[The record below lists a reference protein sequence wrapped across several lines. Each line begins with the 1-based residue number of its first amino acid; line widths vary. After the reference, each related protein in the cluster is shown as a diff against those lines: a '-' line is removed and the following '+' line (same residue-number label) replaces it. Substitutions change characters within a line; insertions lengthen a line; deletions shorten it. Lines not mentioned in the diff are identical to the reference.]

1 MHCLKLAVTTAL
13 FLSISPVLQAQENQ
27 ETLSVIAFGSCASE
41 RKEQPVW
48 KDIIAQQPDVFLMIG
63 DNHYADFWEKD
74 GKMVMRPVPNV
85 ERIREAYESLGNKEG
100 FQILKNKATVMAT
113 WDDHDYGANDMG
125 NDFKLREESQKEFIR
140 FFEFAK
146 GDPIRTQQ
154 GVYHSR
160 VFGPEGKRVQ
170 IIMLDTRYHRDPL
183 VRAEA
188 LQDGKGPYKATDDTT
203 TTVLGEAQWKW
214 LEKQLGEKAEVRVI
228 ASSIQ
233 VVADE
238 HGWETWGNFPHE
250 RERLFKLIEET
261 RATGVVMISGD
272 RHLMEISCEKSRPS
286 GYPMWDFTS
295 SGLTQ
300 ETETVNES
308 NRYRI
313 GPVKREQNFGIIEI
327 QWEAVG
333 TETLIKLVGHGEGGK
348 VLMEQ
353 SIRLDSLQAG
363 EEKNQH

>member
-1 MHCLKLAVTTAL
+1 MPISKRLTIA
-13 FLSISPVLQAQENQ
+13 LSILLTFDAVLLAQDKEKPV
-27 ETLSVIAFGSCASE
+27 SVIAFGSCARE
-41 RKEQPVW
+41 RREQPVW
-48 KDIIAQQPDVFLMIG
+48 DDIIAKEPDLFLMIG
-63 DNHYADFWEKD
+63 DNHYADFWEKN
-74 GKMVMRPVPNV
+74 GKIGMRPVENTA
-85 ERIREAYESLGNKEG
+85 RIREAYDALNAKPG
-100 FQILKNKATVMAT
+100 FQKLKQRATLMAT

-140 FFEFAK
+140 FFDFAK
-146 GDPIRTQQ
+146 DDAINDQQ
-154 GVYHSR
+154 GIYHSR

-183 VRAEA
+183 VKAKTRRR
-188 LQDGKGPYKATDDTT
+188 GKGPYTATDDTT

-214 LEKQLGEKAEVRVI
+214 LEEQLGKKADVRVI

-233 VVADE
+233 AVADE

-261 RATGVVMISGD
+261 KANGVVMISGD

-286 GYPMWDFTS
+286 GYPFWDFTS

-300 ETETVNES
+300 ETETINES
-308 NRYRI
+308 NRYRV

-327 QWEAVG
+327 QWGAG
-333 TETLIKLVGHGEGGK
+333 STETVINLFGHGQGGK

-353 SIRLDSLQAG
+353 KIPLDSLQAG
-363 EEKNQH
+363 G